1 MIKYSY
7 DTVSEAIN
15 ELARRGYSADFK
27 ILSEEECIV
36 CSALPEPL
44 SPEEF
49 NIDEVYRFEGMTDPG
64 DEMIIYAISSIN
76 HNLKGI
82 LLNAYGMYSDV
93 ATAKIVKRLKIK
105 N

>member
-1 MIKYSY
+1 MENHTYE
-7 DTVSEAIN
+7 TVSEAIN
-15 ELARRGYSADFK
+15 ELAKRGYTTDFK
-27 ILSEEECIV
+27 ILSDEECII
-36 CSALPEPL
+36 CNAIPTQL

-49 NIDEVYRFEGMTDPG
+49 IIDEVYRFEGITDPG
-64 DEMIIYAISSIN
+64 DEMIIYAISSLN

-82 LLNAYGMYSDV
+82 LLNAYGMYSDL